1 MYKNN
6 YPLSRQKILIYF
18 KITFFTICLF
28 PLLMHIYWGVFDILF
43 IDNNVLFMEIFI
55 FIGAC
60 ILNINGLNKYFFKEK
75 KYLYI
80 FAIFLLI
87 VLINSIILNNYK
99 DFIKYLIYILLFYFI
114 YSFYTDKV
122 YFVFYI
128 NIVSFFTSINL
139 ILYGYSLISDFYKDF
154 PVSELNLITQGSS
167 FVIRTDWTY
176 TIPYYLITIPLESF
190 DSNQLSFLGLPR
202 LFGMSTEPT
211 LYSIVILPTLIM
223 SVYYKKKLQS
233 MILLLALILASSYG
247 ALTIGLVGILFYIFY
262 KYKIYLLI
270 SLTVLFYCGY
280 IFGFFIPLSDD
291 SPRINLYTQLFLNFL
306 NISNIYLFAN
316 LNYLYSED
324 IQMPF
329 AILHQILEFG
339 LMIALLY
346 ALILYEFVKL
356 SFHQNNKLLFIFAIV
371 VVMIINKSGE
381 ILSPLYLFYFSFLY
395 SKSLAELRN

>member
-1 MYKNN
+1 
-6 YPLSRQKILIYF
+6 
-18 KITFFTICLF
+18 
-28 PLLMHIYWGVFDILF
+28 
-43 IDNNVLFMEIFI
+43 MEIFI